1 MLPTLQPF
9 YPQMRSSLCLPS
21 CLAWC
26 PTGHGTENGKS
37 EQVSYLSPMCG
48 SREQLG
54 ESQALGGPR
63 LKTLSCSGPLK
74 HLCYQWRDTSHPPH
88 L

>member
-1 MLPTLQPF
+1 MCCLLYSLSR

-48 SREQLG
+48 SRGQLG
-54 ESQALGGPR
+54 ETVKPWEDQG
-63 LKTLSCSGPLK
+63 
-74 HLCYQWRDTSHPPH
+74 
-88 L
+88 